1 MEFLVILFM
10 IVAVFYVVILAP
22 ALAARK
28 EAHNS
33 GSSYIRPASNRA
45 MSYADR
51 PKMTPLLGIEISA
64 SQRRRLGRDDPS
76 VIAARLY
83 HQQKDQFASFQQARP
98 QSHSPHHKAPV
109 QSRLNKFFNDLI
121 ADESTTSSRHPNQYS
136 QTYNN
141 RPVAPL
147 SPVKTN
153 PKQPPRRPQP
163 PYRPLSGH

>member
-1 MEFLVILFM
+1 
-10 IVAVFYVVILAP
+10 
-22 ALAARK
+22 
-28 EAHNS
+28 
-33 GSSYIRPASNRA
+33 
-45 MSYADR
+45 

-121 ADESTTSSRHPNQYS
+121 ADESTTPSRHPNHYS
-136 QTYNN
+136 QTRNN
-141 RPVAPL
+141 RPVAPP
-147 SPVKTN
+147 SPVTTKPT
-153 PKQPPRRPQP
+153 QPPRRPQP
-163 PYRPLSGH
+163 PYRP